1 MVLVNISKKE
11 KAIDLRKE
19 GKTYSEILKEIPVA
33 KSTLSEWFRDVSLS
47 KKQTQKLT
55 LKKLEAAR
63 RGGRAKRAQRI
74 ERTQE
79 IYTKALADIKN
90 ITKREL
96 WLIGVVLYW
105 AEGTKEKE
113 YRPGSGINFNNSD
126 PRMIKLFIKWL
137 LESCDIDKSRI
148 GFEIYIHENSKN
160 NVASVREFW
169 SQVSGFPLGCFS
181 KVYFKKINIKTNRSN
196 TGDLYYGLLRV
207 KVRASSVLLRQI
219 TGWTEAIVR
228 RIK

>member
-11 KAIDLRKE
+11 KAINLRKE

-47 KKQTQKLT
+47 KKQNQKLT

-79 IYTKALADIKN
+79 IYAKALTDVKN

-96 WLIGVVLYW
+96 WLIGVALYW
-105 AEGTKEKE
+105 AEGSKEKE
-113 YRPGSGINFNNSD
+113 YRPGSGIQFNNSD
-126 PRMIKLFIKWL
+126 PKMIQVFLKWL
-137 LESCDIDKSRI
+137 IVACEITKENI
-148 GFEIYIHENSKN
+148 YFQIYIHENSRN
-160 NVASVREFW
+160 NLNKVRSFW
-169 SQVSGFPLGCFS
+169 SKTTGFSIDCFQ
-181 KVYFKKINIKTNRSN
+181 KIYFKKHQIKTNRKN
-196 TGDLYYGLLRV
+196 IEDLYFGLIRV
-207 KVRASSVLLRQI
+207 KVKSSSSLQRKI
-219 TGWTEAIVR
+219 SGWTEAIV
-228 RIK
+228 KSV